1 MDRRQVLAAGL
12 LLCSPPVG
20 EYERGLL
27 EGMVQSAD
35 DAVLRLDAGDGG
47 GAVSPRCLF
56 SPDVSPGMSIRY
68 AFMPP
73 DGWVLGTVVHRYKP
87 HLKDGFWLVL
97 FNDGQRLAVKMTACN
112 YMNAW
117 VRADTVSL

>member
-1 MDRRQVLAAGL
+1 M
-12 LLCSPPVG
+12 
-20 EYERGLL
+20 
-27 EGMVQSAD
+27 
-35 DAVLRLDAGDGG
+35 
-47 GAVSPRCLF
+47 SPRHLF

-73 DGWVLGTVVHRYKP
+73 DGWVLGTVLHRYRP
-87 HLKDGFWLVL
+87 HLNDGFWMVK
-97 FNDGQRLAVKMTACN
+97 FDDGQRLAVKMTACN